1 MTIHEPLGF
10 TRPVDPSKGN
20 RTQMGDRSGVA
31 AGHEGRDHLAVSD
44 RALALY
50 ETEKAQRLDEIRD
63 TPSPGLLSGPA
74 CHRRYRRCPCTGYSP
89 YRNGRRLTEILH
101 TTFRIR

>member
-20 RTQMGDRSGVA
+20 RTQTADRSGVA

-50 ETEKAQRLDEIRD
+50 ETEKAHRLDEIRMRLRQGYYLD
-63 TPSPGLLSGPA
+63 
-74 CHRRYRRCPCTGYSP
+74 RRV
-89 YRNGRRLTEILH
+89 TEDIVDVLVQEIH
-101 TTFRIR
+101 LAETAEH